1 MPLQVWT
8 DQQIILVRIEQRFL
22 PRLTRAIEREYK
34 AAVAMVRELGLEVAS
49 GKVLDSGI
57 DTELIDILASIYAET
72 GVRMARVAYRETL
85 RKYPV
90 RKPEQKAGGL
100 MGIAS
105 SWLAAV
111 RNALNRFALI
121 FVTDISRTTRE
132 QILAIF
138 DKAAQEGWSY
148 EKIAQVMLE
157 SGMAQRRARVI
168 ARTEVHRGGML
179 GSLEGARSL
188 PYEAQKVW
196 VSGSGN
202 RVRREPRDRFDHV
215 ELQGQTRDLE
225 VPFRNEEDIMYPG
238 DPNASKG
245 NSIQCRCVMNYIP
258 KLDSKGNIIMK

>member
-1 MPLQVWT
+1 M
-8 DQQIILVRIEQRFL
+8 DQQIILVKIENAFL
-22 PRLTRAIEREYK
+22 PRIKRQIEKEYK
-34 AAVAMVRELGLEVAS
+34 AALAMVREYGLEVAK

-57 DTELIDILASIYAET
+57 DTDMIAILTDIYQFT
-72 GVRMARVAYRETL
+72 GLRMARVAYRDTM
-85 RKYPV
+85 RKYPI
-90 RKPEQKAGGL
+90 KPKVQKARGM

-111 RNALNRFALI
+111 RNALNKFALI

-138 DKAAQEGWSY
+138 DRAAQEGWGY

-179 GSLEGARSL
+179 GSFEGARSL

-196 VSGSGN
+196 VSGSDN
-202 RVRREPRDRFDHV
+202 RVRRNPRDRFDHV

-225 VPFRNEEDIMYPG
+225 VPFHNEEDIMYPG